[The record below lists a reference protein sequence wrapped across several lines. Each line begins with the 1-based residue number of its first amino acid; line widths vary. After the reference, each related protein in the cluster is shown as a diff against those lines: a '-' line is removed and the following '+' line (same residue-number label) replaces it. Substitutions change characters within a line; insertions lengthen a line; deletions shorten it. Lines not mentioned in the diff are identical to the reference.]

1 MKLHFFEC
9 SHPLMTCKETT
20 GSGRSDLYVTAVPKE
35 FQILTKK
42 KLASRYMPAE
52 DLNAGLHDQ
61 REALRFIKRN
71 IAAFGGDP
79 SKVRLVHER
88 HLETLMITLRV

>member
-1 MKLHFFEC
+1 
-9 SHPLMTCKETT
+9 
-20 GSGRSDLYVTAVPKE
+20 
-35 FQILTKK
+35 
-42 KLASRYMPAE
+42 MPAE
-52 DLNAGLHDQ
+52 DLNAGLLDQ